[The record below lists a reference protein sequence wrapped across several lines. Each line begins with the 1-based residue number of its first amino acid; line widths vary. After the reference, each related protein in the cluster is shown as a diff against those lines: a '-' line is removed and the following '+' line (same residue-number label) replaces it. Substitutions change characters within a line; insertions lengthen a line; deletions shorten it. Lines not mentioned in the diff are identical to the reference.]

1 MHRTTPYMHHRSAQS
16 TCVYLHTFMSHA
28 NTKGTDERKPKH
40 KLELKGKLIRQMTPF
55 MVTPEEEEG
64 IGVPYLERPQ
74 IQNTLF
80 SLINFTVGTRSIPIF
95 TSILKYPRST

>member
-1 MHRTTPYMHHRSAQS
+1 MTT
-16 TCVYLHTFMSHA
+16 
-28 NTKGTDERKPKH
+28 
-40 KLELKGKLIRQMTPF
+40 F

-74 IQNTLF
+74 IQNALF